1 MPNQKH
7 MPCPICKI
15 EEQDVLVWDY
25 GERLSLKCPCC
36 GDFTITRTAAAM
48 ASDRELSPRLS
59 AWIREQTEAG
69 TPVPEINSNLLKELE
84 KTLPTYT
91 VAQKQI
97 LLLKALER
105 RAKFPGQAVAVIPQF
120 DYPLAWASGEEEFA
134 YHLRSLSELN
144 LARRTDGPAD
154 LHDSFVFK
162 FEITAS
168 GWKALQEA
176 ASPSGSN
183 KSKQIYDI
191 FISHAS
197 EDKVTIARPLYDAL
211 TAKGVSVWFDEAELL
226 LGDSL
231 RKKIDD
237 GLAKCRYG
245 VVILSPY
252 FLAKPWPQLELDGL
266 FARETASGEKAILP
280 VWHQLDQKTL
290 AERSPLLSGRLAVR
304 SDEGITEIV
313 QKILDVLRG

>member
-7 MPCPICKI
+7 MPCPICKL
-15 EEQDVLVWDY
+15 EEQDVVAWDY

-48 ASDRELSPRLS
+48 ARDRELSPRLS
-59 AWIREQTEAG
+59 AWIRAQTEAG
-69 TPVPEINSNLLKELE
+69 TPVPEIDSKLLKELE
-84 KTLPTYT
+84 ITLPTYT
-91 VAQKQI
+91 VSQKQT
-97 LLLKALER
+97 LLLKAFEKR
-105 RAKFPGQAVAVIPQF
+105 TKFPGQAVDVIPRF
-120 DYPLAWASGEEEFA
+120 DYPLAWAAGEEEFA
-134 YHLRSLSELN
+134 YHLRSLIEMN

-154 LHDSFVFK
+154 LHDTFAFM

-176 ASPSGSN
+176 TSSSGSN
-183 KSKQIYDI
+183 KSKQTYDI

-197 EDKVTIARPLYDAL
+197 EDKAAIARPLYDAL
-211 TAKGVSVWFDEAELL
+211 TTKGVSVWFDEAELQ

-245 VVILSPY
+245 VVILSPR

-266 FARETASGEKAILP
+266 VARETASGEKAILP

-290 AERSPLLSGRLAVR
+290 AERSPLLAGRLAVR
-304 SDEGITEIV
+304 SGEGVTEIV
-313 QKILDVLRG
+313 EKILDVLRR